1 MAFERHFK
9 DNFIFYPLRP
19 GPQLLSASGW
29 TYDVYLIIIGRD
41 MAQLFF
47 FMMLAVAFTC
57 WQERDDARKR
67 YVGKRQQGAERKGC
81 RERKKGKG
89 NEAMGSGKDERRA
102 QAASGEQQQWL
113 QGRGGK

>member
-57 WQERDDARKR
+57 WQERDDAESATWAKDNRGLR
-67 YVGKRQQGAERKGC
+67 EEED

-89 NEAMGSGKDERRA
+89 NEAMGSGKDER
-102 QAASGEQQQWL
+102 
-113 QGRGGK
+113 